1 MSYTTIKDN
10 GSLPPPYPTISPQSE
25 TIPQD
30 SSQLLQ
36 GRKITEGVPTEQEP
50 EATATKKAAA
60 AGQEMLSGKSTEDE
74 TSKIRITPAI
84 EPLPGSSATQTTES
98 EHPVDSV
105 LSQLHLVASI
115 FAYLEGNDAA
125 QGSQACHAF
134 HNGRHLADIQRV
146 RDAAAIWGIVDLS
159 FSVDPVTGLRL
170 TDSDKLPAIIDKLK
184 AINCSLPETLRSK
197 NSIEDF
203 ALNPSWI
210 LGFFQRAYDCQV
222 VAAFSK
228 AVRIDKQNPL
238 ASQLHIIFE
247 WLAITQARWLFANKQ
262 SLLLLPLEI
271 FQLTHLQLLSVSNN
285 QLETIPSQIDQLTA
299 LQVFDASQNRLKELP
314 LQIGLL
320 KELIGIDVS
329 YNQLETLPKSLFQ
342 LPNLRQ
348 IDARGNPKL
357 VVPEAWV
364 KKFREKGGEFLQ

>member
-1 MSYTTIKDN
+1 MSSTTIKDN
-10 GSLPPPYPTISPQSE
+10 GSLPPPYPTTSPQSE

-36 GRKITEGVPTEQEP
+36 GRKSTEGVPTEQEH
-50 EATATKKAAA
+50 EATATKKTAA
-60 AGQEMLSGKSTEDE
+60 AGQKMLSEKSIEDE
-74 TSKIRITPAI
+74 TSKTKHAI
-84 EPLPGSSATQTTES
+84 EPLPGSSTTQTTES
-98 EHPVDSV
+98 EHLVDSV
-105 LSQLHLVASI
+105 LSQLHLVANI
-115 FAYLEGNDAA
+115 FAYLEGKDAA
-125 QGSQACHAF
+125 QGAQACHAF
-134 HNGRHLADIQRV
+134 HNGRHLADIQHAK
-146 RDAAAIWGIVDLS
+146 DTAATWGIDDLS

-170 TDSDKLPAIIDKLK
+170 TANDKLPAIIDRLK

-203 ALNPSWI
+203 ALNPSWL

-222 VAAFSK
+222 VASFSK

-247 WLAITQARWLFANKQ
+247 WLAMTQARWLFANKQ
-262 SLLLLPLEI
+262 NLLLLPLEI
-271 FQLTHLQLLSVSNN
+271 FQLTHLQLLSVSTN
-285 QLETIPSQIDQLTA
+285 QLETIPPQIDQLTA
-299 LQVFDASQNRLKELP
+299 LQVFDVSQNRLKELP
-314 LQIGLL
+314 LQMGLL

-329 YNQLETLPKSLFQ
+329 CNQLETLPESLFQ

-364 KKFREKGGEFLQ
+364 KEFREKGGEFLQ